1 MPHKKLEIELT
12 PEEALY
18 LLQFSMLSAKNL
30 VKWSEE
36 VNGVL
41 DAQTRKR
48 INLAKKLYET
58 LTNLYPTLTKLVEPD
73 WNKIKAIET

>member
-1 MPHKKLEIELT
+1 MPHKKFEIELT

-30 VKWSEE
+30 IKWSEE

-48 INLAKKLYET
+48 INLAKKLYVT

-73 WNKIKAIET
+73 WNKIKDIET